1 MVKVE
6 QVNKACKDAE
16 ELRGAI
22 QLNEARQQ
30 DLHLQWD
37 EEVCLLSSSQKF

>member
-22 QLNEARQQ
+22 KLNEAKQL
-30 DLHLQWD
+30 DLHVQWD
-37 EEVCLLSSSQKF
+37 EEVPLLYSSQNT